1 MLDFEV
7 DYNTGVHT
15 RSPYTDGIR
24 EWVNKN
30 WKKGWDY
37 FDEGEEP
44 DLDLNKKCV
53 LSSIELN
60 ETVFNDVKWK
70 YKYAL
75 NSIKYDF

>member
-15 RSPYTDGIR
+15 RSPYTDGIK
-24 EWVNKN
+24 EWVEKN
-30 WKKGWDY
+30 RKKGRDY
-37 FDEGEEP
+37 FDEKEEP

-60 ETVFNDVKWK
+60 ETIFNDVK
-70 YKYAL
+70 
-75 NSIKYDF
+75 